1 MTLDNII
8 SSLRS
13 VCNIQRFI
21 HTPSF
26 APSLQTGLFWTATV
40 VSVIVLLAM
49 VATAI
54 THIIYSAGFY
64 GKNLFQT
71 KYNIRRFTSTDGV
84 VSDERPEWTR
94 FCDVAQTTIVNGD
107 SMSEQSVTSI
117 NKLLAR
123 SDDDEESSFN
133 LGLVTTRAVSYV
145 AIRMRDDKPGS
156 PVDYAVCATPA
167 TLKLPTG
174 KKRKGPDKKR
184 SMPIYVFE
192 CIPDDKNTYTSSGFH
207 SCLATLMYFQQSNT
221 PLASVSLLRTNMPIW
236 NLVPLSVYDEN
247 TYRIDKTLDYKFDA
261 GKRLRFFMAKK
272 DTARSVVDYV
282 DRFRGD
288 FDVVITKELSDVI
301 SLIESNVIVV
311 VGCTLDGSIM
321 GSLFFIRR
329 PSSMEL
335 CGTVF
340 SDVDDNVKRACFSRA
355 VILANRV
362 FKSSSIRVPGVS
374 HNKCVIDMIGVKPTT
389 VVKRSCY
396 LRNYRTAVTYEPT
409 KCLILV

>member
-8 SSLRS
+8 SSFRS

-21 HTPSF
+21 PTPSF
-26 APSLQTGLFWTATV
+26 APSLQTGLFWTATI
-40 VSVIVLLAM
+40 VSIIIL
-49 VATAI
+49 VAIMAAAVA
-54 THIIYSAGFY
+54 HIIHGAGFY

-71 KYNIRRFTSTDGV
+71 KHDIRRFTATDGV
-84 VSDERPEWTR
+84 VSDKRPEWTR

-107 SMSEQSVTSI
+107 SMTERSVTNV

-123 SDDDEESSFN
+123 SHDEESSFN
-133 LGLVTTRAVSYV
+133 PRLVTTREVSYV
-145 AIRMRDDKPGS
+145 AIHMRDDKPGS
-156 PVDYAVCATPA
+156 PVDYAICATPA

-174 KKRKGPDKKR
+174 EKCKGHNKKKAI
-184 SMPIYVFE
+184 PIYVFE

-207 SCLATLMYFQQSNT
+207 SCLATLVYFQQSNT
-221 PLASVSLLRTNMPIW
+221 PLASVSLLRTNGPIW

-247 TYRIDKTLDYKFDA
+247 TYRIDKTLDYKFNA
-261 GKRLRFFMAKK
+261 EKRLRFFMAKA
-272 DTARSVVDYV
+272 DTVRSVVDYV

-301 SLIESNVIVV
+301 SLIESKVIVI
-311 VGCTLDGSIM
+311 VGCTLNGSII

-335 CGTVF
+335 CGSVF
-340 SDVDDNVKRACFSRA
+340 SGVEGNVKRACFSRA

-374 HNKCVIDMIGVKPTT
+374 HNKYVIDMIGVKPTV
-389 VVKRSCY
+389 VVKRACY
-396 LRNYRTAVTYEPT
+396 LRNYRTTVTYEPT